1 MCIRD
6 RYLYGWGFN
15 QGGQL
20 GLGFHGPTGNTC
32 ASVCSPAVIG
42 ASQSWG
48 LVTSTGVSGP
58 SFAVKCS
65 GGNGTLW
72 AWGYDGCNSGTLG
85 LGNGNSYSS
94 PVQVG
99 SMTNWSTQP
108 GHLTSVN
115 SRTFAIKKDGTL
127 WAWGQNSSGEL
138 GLNNTTNRSSPTQ
151 LGNDY
156 WRWVTAG
163 QFSLAIKT
171 DGSLWGWGYNYAG
184 ILKSTNINGF
194 ISSPVQIGSDNNWA
208 TVISGYSYNALA
220 TKLDG
225 TLWAVGYNGNGQLGL
240 NDTVDRSNFTQIGT
254 STWVVASIGT
264 VHSLAIDTYGRL
276 YSWGYNAKGSL
287 GLGDTL
293 DRSSPT
299 QVGSLTSWK
308 FAKAGG
314 NWNSIA
320 ITSNGHLYAW
330 GFNSLGQTGL
340 GIIANSATP
349 SPTQVGSAPFRW
361 ANLSSQ
367 SNGSE
372 FAILSPFDPPY

>member
-1 MCIRD
+1 
-6 RYLYGWGFN
+6 
-15 QGGQL
+15 
-20 GLGFHGPTGNTC
+20 
-32 ASVCSPAVIG
+32 
-42 ASQSWG
+42 
-48 LVTSTGVSGP
+48 
-58 SFAVKCS
+58 
-65 GGNGTLW
+65 
-72 AWGYDGCNSGTLG
+72 
-85 LGNGNSYSS
+85 
-94 PVQVG
+94 
-99 SMTNWSTQP
+99 MTNWSTQP
-108 GHLTSVN
+108 GHLSSVN
-115 SRTFAIKKDGTL
+115 SKTFAIKKDGTL
-127 WAWGQNSSGEL
+127 WAWGQNSNGQL
-138 GLNNTTNRSSPTQ
+138 GLMDTTNKSSPTQ

-208 TVISGYSYNALA
+208 TVITGGSYNALA

-254 STWVVASIGT
+254 STWSVASIGS

-308 FAKAGG
+308 FAKAGS
-314 NWNSIA
+314 NLNSIA

-330 GFNSLGQTGL
+330 GLNQLGQTGL
-340 GIIANSATP
+340 YIVDTSGTS

-372 FAILSPFDPPY
+372 FAILSPVDPPY